1 MYYFYPFKITQ
12 DIQLYGAF
20 IEDQHCFFENV
31 DGVVKLVPVDGAQSY
46 VNGTKIDEP
55 TELVSGCR
63 VILGKNH
70 VFRFNNPSQVAAQSR
85 RPVQT
90 TDKCDWDTAQV
101 ELLEQ
106 QGI

>member
-1 MYYFYPFKITQ
+1 M
-12 DIQLYGAF
+12 YGAH
-20 IEDQHCFFENV
+20 IEDQHCFFENT
-31 DGVVKLVPVDGAQSY
+31 DGIVNLVPLDGALCY
-46 VNGTKIDEP
+46 VNGNKIDEP
-55 TELVSGCR
+55 TELVSGSR

-85 RPVQT
+85 RPVAT

-106 QGI
+106 QGSLKTKKL